1 MKSIKAV
8 LIVMILILLTSIYA
22 GIGTILFI
30 SMKDYYVTVLD
41 HIYSTSMKGYDEK
54 VRGQV
59 QNVISLLEVF
69 YDQQTKGLLTEE
81 QAQQQAIVLIKG
93 LRYGDDKSGYFW
105 IDSTDFILVAHPI
118 LPQNE
123 GQNRIALVDKNNT
136 AIIQTIVKTVNAEPR
151 GGFSEFYFTKADGVT
166 VAPKRT
172 YSIKFAP
179 WNWII
184 SSGNYYDDIQKDI
197 QIVQGDLNRKNAAA
211 IKVYITIIVIF
222 FIVGIIFILIFANRI
237 TAPLIE
243 AEKRLA
249 EMNEGDLTI
258 HLTESKKQDEVAHIR
273 KMINSVT
280 ATLCRIIASVKASAA
295 ASETISTDLDN
306 QSANIAGSIQGIQV
320 NMQDLLNHAEQQTAA
335 VNTTLETMHTI
346 DNAIDTMNN
355 HIRDQNET
363 LHQSS
368 SAVQEMLSNIHSI
381 TGNIDTFEKDF
392 KQLAT
397 DSEQGM
403 RLMVTVT
410 DLITA
415 AVEQSQ
421 KLIEANTVIATVAS
435 QTNLLAMNAAIEAA
449 HAGEAGKG
457 FAVVADEI
465 RKLSENTTVSSHE
478 ITDILS
484 RVMQNITDVSKA
496 SENAGAMFKHTV
508 EKINSNEKVV
518 AAIHQAMVKQNTG
531 SRQIIETLDVI
542 KTVTEKVVESAGDIG
557 NGSAA
562 VLAHMS
568 TLKDSA
574 VSFQSATSEIETQAN
589 HIGLRIADMKR
600 LSENNRDI
608 SAKFISETALFKL
621 NKQGR

>member
-1 MKSIKAV
+1 MRSIKAV
-8 LIVMILILLTSIYA
+8 LIIMTLILLTSVCA

-30 SMKDYYVTVLD
+30 SMKDYCNTVLD
-41 HIYSTSMKGYDEK
+41 HIYNTSMKGYDET
-54 VRGQV
+54 VRYQV

-69 YDQQTKGLLTEE
+69 YDKQQKGLLTEE
-81 QAQQQAIVLIKG
+81 QAQQQAIHLIKG
-93 LRYGDDKSGYFW
+93 IRYGDDKSGYFW
-105 IDSTDFILVAHPI
+105 IDSTDFVLIAHPI

-123 GQNRIALVDKNNT
+123 GQNRMNLVDKNGT
-136 AIIQTIVKTVNAEPR
+136 AIIQTIVKTVDADPN

-197 QIVQGDLNRKNAAA
+197 QIVQDNLDRKNATVV
-211 IKVYITIIVIF
+211 KLYLTIIAVF
-222 FIVGIIFILIFANRI
+222 FMAGIIFTFIFANRI

-249 EMNEGDLTI
+249 EMNEGNLTI
-258 HLTESKKQDEVAHIR
+258 HLAETDKQDEVAHIR

-280 ATLCRIIASVKASAA
+280 ATLYRIVSSVKASAA
-295 ASETISTDLDN
+295 ASETISADLDG
-306 QSANIAGSIQGIQV
+306 QSANIAHSIQGIQV
-320 NMQDLLNHAEQQTAA
+320 NMQGLLNHAEQQTAA
-335 VNTTLETMHTI
+335 VNTTLDTMHTI
-346 DNAIDTMNN
+346 DNAIDTMND
-355 HIRDQNET
+355 HIKEQNEA

-368 SAVQEMLSNIHSI
+368 SAVQEMLHNINSI
-381 TGNIDTFEKDF
+381 TGNINTFEKDF

-421 KLIEANTVIATVAS
+421 KLIEANTVIAAVAS

-457 FAVVADEI
+457 FSVVADEI

-484 RVMQNITDVSKA
+484 RVMQNIADVSKA
-496 SENAGAMFKHTV
+496 SENAGTMFKHTV

-518 AAIHQAMVKQNTG
+518 ADIHSAMVKQNTG
-531 SRQIIETLDVI
+531 SRQIIETLAVI
-542 KTVTEKVVESAGDIG
+542 KTVTEKVVESAVDIG

-562 VLAHMS
+562 VLSHML

-574 VSFQSATSEIETQAN
+574 VSFQSAASEIENQAN
-589 HIGLRIADMKR
+589 HIGLRIADMKK
-600 LSENNRDI
+600 LSENSRDI

-621 NKQGR
+621 DD